1 MFFLG
6 GSRPQLGAARLM
18 ISCRRLCRRQAK
30 MRRRTIVLD
39 EMRAAL
45 EQVALYFAGTV
56 KTRLNHHATPDDH
69 G

>member
-1 MFFLG
+1 
-6 GSRPQLGAARLM
+6 
-18 ISCRRLCRRQAK
+18 